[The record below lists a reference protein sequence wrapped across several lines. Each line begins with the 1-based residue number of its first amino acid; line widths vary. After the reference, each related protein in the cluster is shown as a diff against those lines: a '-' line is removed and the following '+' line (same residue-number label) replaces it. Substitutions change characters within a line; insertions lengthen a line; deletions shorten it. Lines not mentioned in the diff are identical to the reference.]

1 MAVAMPEATC
11 PKKLRRESCRDCAM
25 ASVYTHCSKAIGKAN
40 DILKAKFM
48 DRRLPLFAGAL
59 VLASCAGLEE
69 RQAIDRLRPC
79 KHADG
84 PTEGYCGTLEVFEN
98 RQAKSGRKIA
108 LKIIVFPALK
118 RTAAK
123 DPLFFLAG
131 GPGQGAA
138 AIADVGREMM
148 RNIGADRDLVFVDQR
163 GTGKSNPLECK
174 PDDKDQDAEDDYDEA
189 KSITRLRACME
200 KLQTKADLT
209 QYTTTIAMDD
219 LDDVRQYLGYGP
231 INLYGGSYGT
241 RAAIVYARRHT
252 ASTRA
257 VILDGVAPT
266 DMRLPLY
273 MARDSQRA
281 LSLLLRDCA
290 ADKGCNARFPNLA
303 ARLEKL
309 LAAPPKKIRYIH
321 PRTGLEKEG
330 DVRRLVLGGTMF
342 AALYSPKIASL
353 VPYLIEQ
360 AEKGIYTG
368 FFALGAAFDPA
379 ASSIA
384 QGMHLSVVCAE
395 DAPRIDPGSIARET
409 ANTFLGAEMA
419 QVRLKACEF
428 WPKGKVDA
436 DYFDNTAIDIPTL
449 ILSGELDPVTPPIWG
464 QQIAGAWKNSR
475 HIIVP
480 GTGHGA
486 APAGCV
492 PKLMAQF
499 LKEGTAAN
507 LDATCVQQVKRPPFI
522 LSPSGPDPLP

>member
-1 MAVAMPEATC
+1 
-11 PKKLRRESCRDCAM
+11 
-25 ASVYTHCSKAIGKAN
+25 
-40 DILKAKFM
+40 M
-48 DRRLPLFAGAL
+48 DRRLPLIAGAL
-59 VLASCAGLEE
+59 MLASCARLEE
-69 RQAIDRLRPC
+69 RQAIDRLQPC

-84 PTEGYCGTLEVFEN
+84 PTEGYCGTLEVFED
-98 RQAKSGRKIA
+98 RLAKSGRKIP
-108 LKIIVFPALK
+108 LKVIVFPALK

-138 AIADVGREMM
+138 AIADVGREML

-174 PDDKDQDAEDDYDEA
+174 PDEKDQDAEDDYDEA
-189 KSITRLRACME
+189 KSVGRLRACMA

-209 QYTTTIAMDD
+209 QYTTTTAMDD
-219 LDDVRQYLGYGP
+219 LDDVRQFLGYGP

-290 ADKGCNARFPNLA
+290 ADKGCNARFPNLG

-309 LAAPPKKIRYIH
+309 LTAPPNKIRYIH

-330 DVRRLVLGGTMF
+330 EVRRLVLGGTMF
-342 AALYSPKIASL
+342 AALYSPKMAAL

-360 AEKGIYTG
+360 AEKGVYTG

-379 ASSIA
+379 TSSIA

-395 DAPRIDPGSIARET
+395 DAPRIDPGTIARET
-409 ANTFLGAEMA
+409 ANTFLGGEMA
-419 QVRLKACEF
+419 QIRLKACEF

-436 DYFDNTAIDIPTL
+436 DYFDNTAVDLPAL
-449 ILSGELDPVTPPIWG
+449 ILSGELDPVTPPVWG

-480 GTGHGA
+480 ATGHGA

-507 LDATCVQQVKRPPFI
+507 LDAACVQNVKRPPFV
-522 LSPSGPDPLP
+522 LGPAGPDPQP